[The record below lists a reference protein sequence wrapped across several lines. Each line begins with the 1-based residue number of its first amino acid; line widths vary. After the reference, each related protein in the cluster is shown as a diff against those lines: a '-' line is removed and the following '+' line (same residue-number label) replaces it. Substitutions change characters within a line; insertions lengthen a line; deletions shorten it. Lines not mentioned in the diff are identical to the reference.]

1 MTTAQQGNYKATQ
14 ENNMLL
20 IDIKG
25 PFSEQVIKNYKSDMI
40 DVCAD
45 FQKSHWGSVIT
56 YYGNSVFSPEDE
68 QLLTEL
74 TQYRE
79 KNNMIANATVI
90 INSNNADLQQM
101 QLRRIYQTTD
111 ITFHVFSDNNSA
123 KEWLT
128 DYLEFPPI
136 QSSTQKKN
144 NNYAAS
150 N

>member
-1 MTTAQQGNYKATQ
+1 
-14 ENNMLL
+14 
-20 IDIKG
+20 
-25 PFSEQVIKNYKSDMI
+25 
-40 DVCAD
+40 
-45 FQKSHWGSVIT
+45 
-56 YYGNSVFSPEDE
+56 
-68 QLLTEL
+68 
-74 TQYRE
+74 
-79 KNNMIANATVI
+79 MIANATVI
-90 INSNNADLQQM
+90 MNSNNADLQQM